1 MSQSNRG
8 AAQVSLMWAIALLLV
23 ALVSVFVAYSTS
35 GKLKEAE
42 DALVAK
48 NGELQVALDA
58 EKAMRRSGLDVSQ
71 KAGWQP
77 TSTDLSEVNLM
88 TNAILQ
94 LGTVFPNADPNSE
107 TVEAI
112 LPTVISDYQA
122 ATARIGDLQSQIAQL
137 RADLDARQN
146 ENTTALAG
154 KDATISDL
162 QSELDDTRNSLSEQI
177 VDLERQRDALRD
189 QYREL
194 DDRLTQTEAEKDAEI
209 AAVRVASTTM
219 KQRNDILS
227 SRLNKVQRR
236 SDAADGA
243 ILTANARINK
253 AWIDL
258 GRKNRVAPGL
268 QFEILDQVTGALKGR
283 LEVASVEDA
292 RAECLVLS
300 VADKYNPIASGDP
313 IRNAVFDPDRQPVAV
328 LLGNGF
334 GAYSADE
341 MKIKLAQVGISVSDD
356 VTVETDYLL
365 LGTPFFDEETGDIVA
380 WEQQDA
386 HRAARGLSVEIVP
399 RRDWL
404 SWLGL

>member
-23 ALVSVFVAYSTS
+23 ALVSIFVAYSTS

-42 DALVAK
+42 DALTQSITSYEAQ
-48 NGELQVALDA
+48 LAT
-58 EKAMRRSGLDVSQ
+58 EKAGRVGGIEVS
-71 KAGWQP
+71 KIIGWQRS
-77 TSTDLSEVNLM
+77 STDLSEIKLIE
-88 TNAILQ
+88 NAILQ
-94 LGTVFPNADPNSE
+94 LGTVFPNADTNSPSIQ
-107 TVEAI
+107 AM

-122 ATARIGDLQSQIAQL
+122 SKARIGDMVGQIAQL

-146 ENTTALAG
+146 ENTTAVAG
-154 KDATISDL
+154 KDSTISDL

-209 AAVRVASTTM
+209 ATVRGASTTM

-243 ILTANARINK
+243 VLTANARINK

-258 GRKNRVAPGL
+258 GRTHRVAPGL
-268 QFEILDQVTGALKGR
+268 QFEVLDQVTGALKGR

-292 RAECLVLS
+292 RAECLVLN
-300 VADKYNPIASGDP
+300 VADKYNPIASGDR
-313 IRNAVFDPDRQPVAV
+313 IRNAVFDPNRQPVAV

-341 MKIKLAQVGISVSDD
+341 MRIKLAQVGISVTDD
-356 VTVETDYLL
+356 VSVETDYLL

>member
-35 GKLKEAE
+35 GKLQEAE
-42 DALVAK
+42 DALASSITDYEARLATEQAGRLAGV
-48 NGELQVALDA
+48 
-58 EKAMRRSGLDVSQ
+58 DVSK

-77 TSTDLSEVNLM
+77 TSTELSDIPLM
-88 TNAILQ
+88 TNAIQQ
-94 LGTVFPNADPNSE
+94 LGTVFPNADPASASFQ
-107 TVEAI
+107 AI
-112 LPTVISDYQA
+112 LPIVISDYQA
-122 ATARIGDLQSQIAQL
+122 STARISDMERQIAQL

-146 ENTTALAG
+146 ENATAVADKDTTI
-154 KDATISDL
+154 DDL
-162 QSELDDTRNSLSEQI
+162 QSELDDVRNSLSEQI

-227 SRLNKVQRR
+227 ARLNKVQRR
-236 SDAADGA
+236 SEATDGA
-243 ILTANARINK
+243 VLTANARINK

-258 GRKNRVAPGL
+258 GRTQRVSPGL
-268 QFEILDQVTGALKGR
+268 QFEVLDQVTGALKGR

-292 RAECLVLS
+292 RAECLVLN

-313 IRNAVFDPDRQPVAV
+313 IRNAVFDPNRQPVAA

-334 GAYSADE
+334 GAYSADD
-341 MKIKLAQVGISVSDD
+341 MKIKLAQVGITVVDE

-380 WEQQDA
+380 WEQQA
-386 HRAARGLSVEIVP
+386 PYRAANGLSVEIVP

>member
-35 GKLKEAE
+35 GKLKAAE

-48 NGELQVALDA
+48 NGELQAAQAA
-58 EKAMRRSGLDVSQ
+58 ELTMRRSRRDISQ

-77 TSTDLSEVNLM
+77 TSTDPSEIKLM
-88 TNAILQ
+88 ENAIQQ
-94 LGTVFPNADPNSE
+94 LGTVFPNADAASPSI
-107 TVEAI
+107 EAM

-122 ATARIGDLQSQIAQL
+122 ATARIGDMERQIAQL

-146 ENTTALAG
+146 ETTTALAG

-209 AAVRVASTTM
+209 ATVRGASTTM

-227 SRLNKVQRR
+227 SQLNKVQRR
-236 SDAADGA
+236 SDAPDGA

-258 GRKNRVAPGL
+258 GRTQRVAPGL
-268 QFEILDQVTGALKGR
+268 QFEVLDQVTGALKGR

-292 RAECLVLS
+292 RAECLVLN

-313 IRNAVFDPDRQPVAV
+313 IRNAVFDPHRQPVAV

-341 MKIKLAQVGISVSDD
+341 MKIKLAQVGISVTDD

>member
-48 NGELQVALDA
+48 NGELQAALEA
-58 EKAMRRSGLDVSQ
+58 ERTMRRAGLDVSQ

-94 LGTVFPNADPNSE
+94 LGTVFPNADSNAE
-107 TVEAI
+107 TIQAV

-122 ATARIGDLQSQIAQL
+122 ATARIGDLESQIAQL

-146 ENTTALAG
+146 ENATALAG
-154 KDATISDL
+154 KDSTISDL

-209 AAVRVASTTM
+209 AAVRNASTTM

-243 ILTANARINK
+243 VLTANARINK

-258 GRKNRVAPGL
+258 GRTNRVAPGL
-268 QFEILDQVTGALKGR
+268 QFEVLDQVTGALKGR

-292 RAECLVLS
+292 RAECLVLN

-313 IRNAVFDPDRQPVAV
+313 IRNAVFDPNRQPTAV

-341 MKIKLAQVGISVSDD
+341 MKIKLAQVGISVSDE

>member
-1 MSQSNRG
+1 
-8 AAQVSLMWAIALLLV
+8 
-23 ALVSVFVAYSTS
+23 
-35 GKLKEAE
+35 
-42 DALVAK
+42 
-48 NGELQVALDA
+48 
-58 EKAMRRSGLDVSQ
+58 
-71 KAGWQP
+71 
-77 TSTDLSEVNLM
+77 
-88 TNAILQ
+88 
-94 LGTVFPNADPNSE
+94 
-107 TVEAI
+107 
-112 LPTVISDYQA
+112 
-122 ATARIGDLQSQIAQL
+122 
-137 RADLDARQN
+137 
-146 ENTTALAG
+146 
-154 KDATISDL
+154 
-162 QSELDDTRNSLSEQI
+162 
-177 VDLERQRDALRD
+177 
-189 QYREL
+189 
-194 DDRLTQTEAEKDAEI
+194 
-209 AAVRVASTTM
+209 M

-243 ILTANARINK
+243 VLTANARINK

-258 GRKNRVAPGL
+258 GRTNRVAPGL
-268 QFEILDQVTGALKGR
+268 QFEVLDQVTGALKGR

-292 RAECLVLS
+292 RAECLVLN

-313 IRNAVFDPDRQPVAV
+313 IRNAVFDPNRQPTAV

-341 MKIKLAQVGISVSDD
+341 MKIKLAQVGISVSDE